1 MGQEARCQARIGE
14 RKLEVK
20 ALLESDEL
28 ILRGEH
34 RARIAFA
41 SLDSVEAVD
50 GRLTLHHGG
59 EPIVLEF
66 GPAAERWAARIRNPP
81 TLLDKLGVKDGQ
93 RVAVVGLIDPHL
105 LDALRA
111 RANVVEHGAMASAP
125 WSTLDGADFDIVFIP
140 VERPDDLP
148 VLASAAR
155 TIAQADAIW
164 VIHPKGRADLKD
176 TDVMAAGKAA
186 GLVDNKVARISD
198 TRTALRFVIPKAN
211 RRPAAPARR
220 S

>member
-14 RKLEVK
+14 RVLDVK

-41 SLDSVEAVD
+41 SLDSVEAED
-50 GRLTLHHGG
+50 GRLTVYAGG
-59 EPIVLEF
+59 EPIVLEL
-66 GPAAERWAARIRNPP
+66 GPAAARWADKMLHPP

-93 RVAVVGLIDPHL
+93 RVAVCGVTDQPMLEL
-105 LDALRA
+105 LRA
-111 RANVVEHGAMASAP
+111 RVSPVEYASLESAP
-125 WSTLDGADFDIVFIP
+125 WERMRDAELDILFVQVDQHS
-140 VERPDDLP
+140 DLA
-148 VLASAAR
+148 VIASAAEV
-155 TIAQADAIW
+155 IAQAGAVW
-164 VIHPKGRADLKD
+164 VIHPKGRPDLKD
-176 TDVMAAGKAA
+176 TDVMAAGKQA

-198 TRTALRFVIPKAN
+198 THTGLRFVIPKAN
-211 RRPAAPARR
+211 RRPTVRPR